1 MFGGYNPSSRGPG
14 GSAPAQA
21 PRGYIAGRGR
31 GAAGFQT
38 RSDLGNTGD
47 SAAFGGGGGP
57 RGINKAETSSAGASV
72 TINNN
77 SSSSPWGSAPRGYVA
92 GAGRGASKMG
102 ASNDAFGPGGQQPQ
116 GSSSG
121 GQHQNQHHNQH
132 HHPTTPAVHGAA
144 THAVEGQYDDDDH
157 EADLIWAAIDERLQ
171 NRRKKR
177 KKNNNT
183 LAVEGPEHSDDPRA
197 RERMKIQHSFRDVK
211 EELGTLSE
219 EAWMNLPDAMG
230 DHSLKHKRAQ
240 EKTQGQIFTP
250 ITDSMLES
258 RIGTGA
264 DKASVNLNT
273 QINSN
278 SNGNAGA
285 GRTETSASAA
295 VNMSG
300 IGAARGTV
308 LGLSLDKMSESAN
321 DSGLAT
327 SVNASGYLTSMSTLN
342 SGAPGA
348 LPNNLGDIHKA
359 RLLLKS
365 VRDTNPKHGPGWI
378 ASARIEEAAGKTL
391 KARKIIQ
398 EGCETCPKF
407 VDVWLEAARLHPLP
421 VAKSILATGV
431 RRVGNNVPLF
441 LKAAELEALPAH
453 KKAVLRKALE
463 ANPHSLQLWKHAI
476 DLEDSQ
482 DRAKLLLAVA
492 VEKVPTAIELW
503 LAMARLETYE
513 QAQKTL
519 NRARKALPLEKSIWM
534 AASKLE
540 ESQNHLSRV
549 PKLVDKA
556 FKTLAQKEVVISRNQ
571 WISEAEDCEKAGAPH
586 TSAAIVT
593 KAIALGVLDE
603 DRVRTWSDDAK
614 QVLARGNVATAR
626 AILAHA
632 LQQFPTRRGLWMQA
646 VELEKTEGACASKRE
661 GNVDANANANA
672 NGTGESLSLTTGN
685 NSNDNGNDKEVAA
698 KDATVSN
705 MESISVTNEADQD
718 TKNSDGNTN
727 SINSGS
733 GGNNQHKLNEGLD
746 QVLQA
751 ASERLPR
758 VEVFW
763 LLRAKEQWLAG
774 FVDAARDILTKAF
787 QANPNSERVWLAA
800 AKLEWETGE
809 TERARVLL
817 ERARERAPSERV
829 YMKAALL
836 EWEAGDTRAAL
847 ALIEEGIQKY
857 PKTASK
863 LYMMGGQI
871 FSDVLPW
878 GLANNTSGEKIRKKK
893 KSYLDKSRRTYQE
906 GIEKCSDNVI
916 LWILASRLEE
926 KAHTFL
932 ADDGLA
938 GMESGSKQGVAKTRS
953 LLELARL
960 KHPKNDLLWLEA
972 TRLERRSGNTKLAES
987 LMARALQECP
997 KSGRL
1002 LAENIATA
1010 PRVEQK
1016 SKAAD
1021 AIKRNPESPLV
1032 IAVVASLFASDR
1044 KIIKARKWFERAVLL
1059 NPDLG
1064 DSWAKYYIFESNH
1077 GTKQQ
1082 REAVKERSIK
1092 AEPKHGEIWQS
1103 VMKDTSN
1110 RHKSVAEG
1118 LELVATEIKSRTV

>member
-1 MFGGYNPSSRGPG
+1 MFGGYNPSARGPG
-14 GSAPAQA
+14 GSGPAQA

-47 SAAFGGGGGP
+47 TAAFGGGP
-57 RGINKAETSSAGASV
+57 TSMPASANAG
-72 TINNN
+72 
-77 SSSSPWGSAPRGYVA
+77 SSNSPWGSAPRGYVA

-102 ASNDAFGPGGQQPQ
+102 AASQAFGPNGQPLDDNNT
-116 GSSSG
+116 GSG
-121 GQHQNQHHNQH
+121 GREQR
-132 HHPTTPAVHGAA
+132 A
-144 THAVEGQYDDDDH
+144 TASARTSAPPSGAVEGQYDDDDH

-177 KKNNNT
+177 KKGSNE
-183 LAVEGPEHSDDPRA
+183 VQGPAHTDDPRA

-240 EKTQGQIFTP
+240 EKKQGQIFTP

-258 RIGTGA
+258 RIGATS
-264 DKASVNLNT
+264 DKSSMNLNT
-273 QINSN
+273 QVNINDKSD
-278 SNGNAGA
+278 G
-285 GRTETSASAA
+285 TETSA

-308 LGLSLDKMSESAN
+308 LGLSLDRMSESAN

-342 SGAPGA
+342 GGAPGA

-431 RRVGNNVPLF
+431 RRVDNNVPLF
-441 LKAAELEALPAH
+441 LKAAELETVPAH

-463 ANPHSLQLWKHAI
+463 ANPHSLQLWKQAI

-482 DRAKLLLAVA
+482 DRAKLLLSVA

-503 LAMARLETYE
+503 MALARLETYE
-513 QAQKTL
+513 EAQKTL
-519 NRARKALPLEKSIWM
+519 NKARKALPLEKSIWM

-540 ESQNHLSRV
+540 ESQNHLSRI

-556 FKTLAQKEVVISRNQ
+556 FKTLAKKDVVISRNQ
-571 WISEAEDCEKAGAPH
+571 WISEAEDCEMAGAPH
-586 TSAAIVT
+586 TSAAIVA
-593 KAIALGVLDE
+593 KAIGLGVLDE
-603 DRVRTWSDDAK
+603 DRIRTWSDDAK
-614 QVLARGNVATAR
+614 QVLARGHVATAR

-632 LQQFPTRRGLWMQA
+632 LQQFPSRKGLWMQA
-646 VELEKTEGACASKRE
+646 VELEKTAGAKNVSTDFAESAANDTGEGAENSRE
-661 GNVDANANANA
+661 
-672 NGTGESLSLTTGN
+672 N
-685 NSNDNGNDKEVAA
+685 NE
-698 KDATVSN
+698 
-705 MESISVTNEADQD
+705 
-718 TKNSDGNTN
+718 
-727 SINSGS
+727 
-733 GGNNQHKLNEGLD
+733 NNQSKKQHVLNESLD

-763 LLRAKEQWLAG
+763 LLRAKERWLAG
-774 FVDAARDILTKAF
+774 FVDSARDILTKAF
-787 QANPNSERVWLAA
+787 EANPDSERVWLAA

-829 YMKAALL
+829 YMKSALL
-836 EWEAGDTRAAL
+836 EREAGDTRAAL
-847 ALIEEGIQKY
+847 ALIEEGLQKY
-857 PKTASK
+857 PKTAPK

-871 FSDVLPW
+871 CSDDLPRA
-878 GLANNTSGEKIRKKK
+878 LANSNSTDEKIKKKK
-893 KSYLDKSRRTYQE
+893 KSYLDKARKIYQE
-906 GIEKCSDNVI
+906 GIEKCVENVT

-926 KAHTFL
+926 RAHTFVSENGST
-932 ADDGLA
+932 AS
-938 GMESGSKQGVAKTRS
+938 ESSTNQGVAKARS

-1016 SKAAD
+1016 SKSAD

-1032 IAVVASLFASDR
+1032 IATVASLFASDR
-1044 KIIKARKWFERAVLL
+1044 KITKARKWFERAVLL
-1059 NPDLG
+1059 DPDLG
-1064 DSWAKYYIFESNH
+1064 DSWAKYYNFESNH

-1082 REAVKERSIK
+1082 KDAIRERCIK
-1092 AEPKHGEIWQS
+1092 AEPKHGETWQS

-1110 RHKSVAEG
+1110 RHKTPGEG
-1118 LELVATEIKSRTV
+1118 LELVASEIKSRAV

>member
-1 MFGGYNPSSRGPG
+1 M
-14 GSAPAQA
+14 
-21 PRGYIAGRGR
+21 
-31 GAAGFQT
+31 
-38 RSDLGNTGD
+38 NT
-47 SAAFGGGGGP
+47 
-57 RGINKAETSSAGASV
+57 NTNTAEASSAGVAASSSSNSN
-72 TINNN
+72 INSN
-77 SSSSPWGSAPRGYVA
+77 SSPWGSAPRGYVA

-102 ASNDAFGPGGQQPQ
+102 ASNEGFGPGGQQQQTQ
-116 GSSSG
+116 GSGSG
-121 GQHQNQHHNQH
+121 EQH
-132 HHPTTPAVHGAA
+132 HHPTTPATHAAA
-144 THAVEGQYDDDDH
+144 TPAVEGQYDDDDH

-177 KKNNNT
+177 KKNNNP
-183 LAVEGPEHSDDPRA
+183 LAVEVPEHSDDPRA

-219 EAWMNLPDAMG
+219 EAWMNLPDAKG

-258 RIGTGA
+258 RIGTGT

-273 QINSN
+273 QINGN
-278 SNGNAGA
+278 DNGDGNDNGT
-285 GRTETSASAA
+285 GKTETSTSAA

-398 EGCETCPKF
+398 EGCETCPNF

-503 LAMARLETYE
+503 LALARLETYE

-540 ESQNHLSRV
+540 ESQNHFSRV

-556 FKTLAQKEVVISRNQ
+556 LKTLAQKEVVISRNQ

-661 GNVDANANANA
+661 ENVDAKA
-672 NGTGESLSLTTGN
+672 NGTGESVSLANGN
-685 NSNDNGNDKEVAA
+685 SNGANSSNDNGNGKEFAA
-698 KDATVSN
+698 KDAAVSN
-705 MESISVTNEADQD
+705 MESIPVTNEADHD
-718 TKNSDGNTN
+718 TKNSDGNTDN
-727 SINSGS
+727 INSSS
-733 GGNNQHKLNEGLD
+733 GRNNQHKLNEALD

-763 LLRAKEQWLAG
+763 LLRAKEQWQAG
-774 FVDAARDILTKAF
+774 FVDTARDILTKAF

-871 FSDVLPW
+871 FSDVLPP
-878 GLANNTSGEKIRKKK
+878 GLANNTGGEKMRKKK
-893 KSYLDKSRRTYQE
+893 KSYLDKARKTYQE
-906 GIEKCSDNVI
+906 GIEKCSDNVT

-926 KAHTFL
+926 KAHTFVA
-932 ADDGLA
+932 ADGST

-1059 NPDLG
+1059 DPDLG

-1082 REAVKERSIK
+1082 RGAVKERSIK

-1110 RHKSVAEG
+1110 RHKSVGDG
-1118 LELVATEIKSRTV
+1118 LELVATEIRSRTM